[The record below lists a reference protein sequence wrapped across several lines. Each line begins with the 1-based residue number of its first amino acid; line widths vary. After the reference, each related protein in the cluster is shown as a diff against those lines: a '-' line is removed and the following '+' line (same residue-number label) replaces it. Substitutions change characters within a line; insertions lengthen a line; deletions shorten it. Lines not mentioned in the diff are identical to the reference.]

1 MSIYVRANT
10 DTPTGFR
17 PWNYKMSGLN
27 AYYEANFVL
36 PGPNEVGKRLSGS
49 FNRPGGMTSTNW
61 GNKDNPG
68 APRPI
73 YRPPESLPGHYA
85 RGGLGLVPAPLTN
98 GSSSGSDLMRVPMP
112 ITRITNNYYSGQP
125 SNLTVPATSIP
136 IPATVVDSSGQ
147 PVVNPLPATAVP
159 AATTSSVTD
168 MFNQALAWLQT
179 STLISSFPNYV
190 PVGAAIAAY
199 MMFSSRNNSGRRR

>member
-1 MSIYVRANT
+1 MSVYIRANT

-49 FNRPGGMTSTNW
+49 FNRPGGLTSTNW

-73 YRPPESLPGHYA
+73 YRPPESLPGHYQ
-85 RGGLGLVPAPLTN
+85 RLGAVPRLTN
-98 GSSSGSDLMRVPMP
+98 GATSGSDLMRVPP
-112 ITRITNNYYSGQP
+112 AITRITNNYYSGQP

-147 PVVNPLPATAVP
+147 PVVNPLPAIAVP
-159 AATTSSVTD
+159 AATTTSSVTD
-168 MFNQALAWLQT
+168 MYNQAVAWLQS

-199 MMFSSRNNSGRRR
+199 MLFNSRSNTGRRR